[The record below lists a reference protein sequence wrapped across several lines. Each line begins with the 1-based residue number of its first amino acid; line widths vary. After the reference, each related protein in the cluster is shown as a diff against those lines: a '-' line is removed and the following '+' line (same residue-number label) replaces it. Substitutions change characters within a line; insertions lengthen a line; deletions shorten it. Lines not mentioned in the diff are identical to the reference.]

1 MKNKML
7 MIIFIIGMVVG
18 FGTYKA
24 KADTITDELIKYEE
38 HQDQKV
44 SLIETKAYNLYKISF
59 DAPNIASIC
68 TSVMIKG
75 HGNGQQVI
83 CKTYKEIYEAQE
95 YKAKLLNPIND

>member
-24 KADTITDELIKYEE
+24 KADTITDELIKFEE
-38 HQDQKV
+38 RQDQKV
-44 SLIETKAYNLYKISF
+44 SLIDTNSYYLHKISF

-68 TSVMIKG
+68 TSVIVRG
-75 HGNGQQVI
+75 SQASHQVQ
-83 CKTYKEIYEAQE
+83 CKTYKEIYEAKE
-95 YKAKLLNPIND
+95 YKSKLME